1 MISLKE
7 SELKHV
13 NDQLVDLRKEISFLK
28 EKRTNDLKKLK
39 QESNLKKLNEICF
52 FMSECLEWKN
62 PTKDMG
68 PTSSR
73 EKKTKQLYNE
83 IAGYNN
89 AAEIG
94 SPMETP
100 PPQSKQKITEMMDV
114 YYELNP
120 IIITILGILE
130 KQQKQIND
138 LTTLVTR
145 VEQQMMIIDNSWIDQ
160 LRRFY

>member
-28 EKRTNDLKKLK
+28 EKRTNDLKKMK

-52 FMSECLEWKN
+52 FMSECLEWKD
-62 PTKDMG
+62 PAKDMG

-73 EKKTKQLYNE
+73 EKKNKQLFNE
-83 IAGYNN
+83 IAGYKN

-94 SPMETP
+94 SPMKTP

-145 VEQQMMIIDNSWIDQ
+145 VEQQIIKIDDSWIDQ